1 MLCTCNLYCTSTI
14 PQSKKI
20 NLYHKSSETAVL
32 IERKFYNQDSL
43 RFTEER
49 NLDGIWVSKKGTNI
63 GSPWKSN

>member
-1 MLCTCNLYCTSTI
+1 MYIYYTSI
-14 PQSKKI
+14 EKI
-20 NLYHKSSETAVL
+20 NLYHKSSERAVL
-32 IERKFYNQDSL
+32 IKRKFYNLDSL